1 MLGLWATIVRKL
13 RKAKSVKFA
22 ETNNTNGTRLRLFFL
37 LKVQQNQVLEVQEE
51 SALWRGETQPSLP
64 TSSFESELITFNLMW

>member
-51 SALWRGETQPSLP
+51 SAL
-64 TSSFESELITFNLMW
+64 